1 MNITANNITEV
12 LLALIALAGEIPK
25 TVKISEISERTLQNQ
40 ISIAKKNKL
49 LKIDSKHE
57 RIRLKAPHGLEA
69 LQNYSEELFLH
80 YNMVT
85 NNHQFQ
91 TGEKALLAQRQFS
104 KTVIKMIKNGY
115 EIDNLSIRH
124 KSNHFGKNEDEI
136 DEIDFVLG
144 NGLLDIGMDK
154 FAADGKIIPLIES
167 TSLIPYEEKRFYTSK
182 YLKLGES
189 INDRINVSRI
199 TGIML
204 SAGNLYSVYY
214 LKDGSR
220 IFKSSEADMNNT
232 IRKVY
237 ASAYGKPLRDIEAI
251 IITKEIP
258 ARTDRLE
265 SIFSHFYFIQDDV
278 YGDFVIQI
286 LSCENWRE
294 KVQEALYGEP
304 SRDPRVDGI
313 IDNTPSWELVTGEYS
328 KIQKVKKLAG
338 QNPTNFIIFD
348 WQEEGVRRMTKGMNC
363 ELQVLTKEQELILLN
378 EVRNHDRHTHT
389 YNI

>member
-40 ISIAKKNKL
+40 ISKAKKNKL

-167 TSLIPYEEKRFYTSK
+167 TSLIQYEEKRIK
-182 YLKLGES
+182 
-189 INDRINVSRI
+189 
-199 TGIML
+199 
-204 SAGNLYSVYY
+204 
-214 LKDGSR
+214 
-220 IFKSSEADMNNT
+220 
-232 IRKVY
+232 
-237 ASAYGKPLRDIEAI
+237 
-251 IITKEIP
+251 
-258 ARTDRLE
+258 
-265 SIFSHFYFIQDDV
+265 
-278 YGDFVIQI
+278 
-286 LSCENWRE
+286 
-294 KVQEALYGEP
+294 
-304 SRDPRVDGI
+304 
-313 IDNTPSWELVTGEYS
+313 
-328 KIQKVKKLAG
+328 
-338 QNPTNFIIFD
+338 
-348 WQEEGVRRMTKGMNC
+348 
-363 ELQVLTKEQELILLN
+363 
-378 EVRNHDRHTHT
+378 
-389 YNI
+389 